1 MVRDPELAL
10 ERLEERLGRLL
21 KLGAEASAVCLFIG
35 LMLWIAG
42 GPVRDENVLLS
53 AGLLILMATPIVR
66 VIVSLV
72 AYARMRDWFFVTTTL
87 LVFGVLIATLM
98 LALLKT

>member
-1 MVRDPELAL
+1 VVRDPELAL

-72 AYARMRDWFFVTTTL
+72 AYARMRDWFFVMTTL

>member
-1 MVRDPELAL
+1 VVRDPELAL

>member
-1 MVRDPELAL
+1 MVRDPALAL

-21 KLGAEASAVCLFIG
+21 KLGAEASAVCLLIG
-35 LMLWIAG
+35 LTLWIAG
-42 GPVRDENVLLS
+42 GPERDTNILLS

-72 AYARMRDWFFVTTTL
+72 AYTRMRDWFFVTTTVI
-87 LVFGVLIATLM
+87 VFGVLIATLL